1 MKFLVAILAVIL
13 TATPVL
19 AQSSGSDAAATG
31 ITGLIGMFGV
41 FGFLLALVYSILLFL
56 LPFMVWGC
64 LRRLTSIRDEI
75 RGFRKEITALAT
87 RTSVAPPLPATA
99 GQYQVNDVS
108 NLQRLVKENEKGV

>member
-13 TATPVL
+13 TVTPVV

-31 ITGLIGMFGV
+31 IAGLIGMFGI
-41 FGFLLALVYSILLFL
+41 FGFLLALVYSTLLLF

-75 RGFRKEITALAT
+75 RGFRKELASAT
-87 RTSVAPPLPATA
+87 RMSVAPTPPST
-99 GQYQVNDVS
+99 GEQHQVRDVS
-108 NLQRLVKENEKGV
+108 NLRRLVKENEKSI